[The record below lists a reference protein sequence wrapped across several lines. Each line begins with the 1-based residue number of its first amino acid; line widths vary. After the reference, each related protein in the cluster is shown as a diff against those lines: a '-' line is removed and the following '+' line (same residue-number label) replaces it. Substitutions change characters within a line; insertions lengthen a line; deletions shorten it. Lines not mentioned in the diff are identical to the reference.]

1 MDDRYRLR
9 CAQARAAL
17 DALALPRDTSPEE
30 IKRHIE
36 ALREAAAPP
45 GPDEGELSA
54 ETRRVSPW
62 VSLSSSRR
70 APL

>member
-30 IKRHIE
+30 IRRHIE
-36 ALREAAAPP
+36 ELKESQ
-45 GPDEGELSA
+45 DCEGSGS
-54 ETRRVSPW
+54 TVTTST
-62 VSLSSSRR
+62 SS
-70 APL
+70 

>member
-30 IKRHIE
+30 IRRHIE
-36 ALREAAAPP
+36 ALKEAAAPP
-45 GPDEGELSA
+45 GPDPDEGEL
-54 ETRRVSPW
+54 RRVSPCW
-62 VSLSSSRR
+62 ASPSL
-70 APL
+70 